1 MFYVHGDAYK
11 SSIDL
16 ITSAALGL
24 ITFVGHSHS
33 RYSNVLCRLMSVLCS
48 YYTFSSSSIC
58 AARRELWVNTQVS
71 ILIFG
76 MAKRSKACRMSRDQL
91 TTFLK
96 YFCVMHVVTMT
107 LELCN
112 FLVNISSHFAAFSRW
127 QSTTIANWHT
137 IIRWMPTVAGCY
149 GTVSGT
155 VVKLYTTYIYIYIF
169 FNFCKL
175 EFWILIIPCDLY
187 ACYERGTIQR
197 TLYFKCTLCVF
208 FRNSNAKV
216 QCISVIWSRYLSFYI
231 NRVVFP
237 FSPIDSCNGQWRYSG
252 WLSHQTSR
260 PCIGKQLLDVS
271 INSACL
277 RVIDVIRN
285 FISFFFYLN
294 YRSTCY
300 LWSTTLKW

>member
-1 MFYVHGDAYK
+1 MHGDAYK

-48 YYTFSSSSIC
+48 CYTFSSSSIC

-155 VVKLYTTYIYIYIF
+155 VVKLYTTCIYIYIF
-169 FNFCKL
+169 
-175 EFWILIIPCDLY
+175 
-187 ACYERGTIQR
+187 
-197 TLYFKCTLCVF
+197 
-208 FRNSNAKV
+208 
-216 QCISVIWSRYLSFYI
+216 
-231 NRVVFP
+231 
-237 FSPIDSCNGQWRYSG
+237 
-252 WLSHQTSR
+252 
-260 PCIGKQLLDVS
+260 
-271 INSACL
+271 
-277 RVIDVIRN
+277 
-285 FISFFFYLN
+285 
-294 YRSTCY
+294 
-300 LWSTTLKW
+300 